1 MPEPTT
7 WGIDGD
13 IIAYSVGF
21 AAEDDPVNY
30 AITSARSMAQDIINA
45 CGTEGIIYLTG
56 KGNYR
61 TTEADPDFPYKGN
74 RKDAPKPRH
83 LEDIRRYLIEELGA
97 VVAEG
102 EEADDL
108 MGIGAVQYGHGI
120 ATLDKD
126 LDGVPG
132 WHYNWKKNTTYHVTE
147 LEADRFFYM
156 QLLTGDST
164 DNIPGLFK
172 RTNKKAMAKIKAP
185 LQEMEDVQEMYDYVH
200 QVYVQAAPE
209 PALVDDWLY
218 SQARCLWIRRDVAEM
233 WEPPCPAE

>member
-1 MPEPTT
+1 MDQPTT

-21 AAEDDPVNY
+21 AAEEDPVNF

-56 KGNYR
+56 DGNYR
-61 TTEADPDFPYKGN
+61 TEEADPAFPYKGN

-83 LEDIRRYLIEELGA
+83 LQDIRRYLIEDLGA

-108 MGIGAVQYGHGI
+108 LGIGAVQQGQGI

-132 WHYNWKKNTTYHVTE
+132 AHYNWKKNTLYHVSE
-147 LEADRFFYM
+147 VEADRFFYT
-156 QLLTGDST
+156 QLLTGDNT

-185 LQEMEDVQEMYDYVH
+185 LQEMTDVKEMYQYVH
-200 QVYVQAAPE
+200 EVYAEHADTE
-209 PALVDDWLY
+209 TVDGWLL
-218 SQARCLWIRRDVAEM
+218 SQGRCLWIRREIGQVWDA
-233 WEPPCPAE
+233 P